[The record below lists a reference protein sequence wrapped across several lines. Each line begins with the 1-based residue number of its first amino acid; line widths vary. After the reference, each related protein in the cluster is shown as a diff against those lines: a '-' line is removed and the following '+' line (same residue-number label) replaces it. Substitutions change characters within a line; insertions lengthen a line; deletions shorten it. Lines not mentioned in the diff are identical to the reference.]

1 MVIYVFVAVSLI
13 IAIAVANDC
22 HGPAHFMSNLVINLG
37 QQFPAW
43 AHFGRGCSKLH
54 AHIHLHVLSAY
65 VCMYVTCF
73 LNGLSFAWNCHS
85 AEQLS
90 MQTDQQVRARSQLG
104 KKPRDVFRTFHK
116 SSISMY
122 RRTCRVCRRV
132 ANWLFDASIL
142 YLTINARIIN
152 VLPST
157 PQNPEINTSSIIVT
171 TANTQSPTHTHTELH
186 SHNKIKSSAVKYKN
200 CLLIGHVPAC
210 AAAWQ
215 EGCPKRLIHTI
226 LV

>member
-1 MVIYVFVAVSLI
+1 MHCVFLFALVFYGHLRLRCCLSYYCHCRGQRLSWTSPFHVKFSHKFRPTISSLSSFRSRLLQ
-13 IAIAVANDC
+13 IAC
-22 HGPAHFMSNLVINLG
+22 AHTFACT
-37 QQFPAW
+37 Q
-43 AHFGRGCSKLH
+43 C
-54 AHIHLHVLSAY
+54 

-73 LNGLSFAWNCHS
+73 LNGLSFVGNCHS

-104 KKPRDVFRTFHK
+104 KMPRDVLRTFHK
-116 SSISMY
+116 GSISMY
-122 RRTCRVCRRV
+122 RRTCRVFRRV

-152 VLPST
+152 VLPTT

-210 AAAWQ
+210 AAA
-215 EGCPKRLIHTI
+215 
-226 LV
+226 